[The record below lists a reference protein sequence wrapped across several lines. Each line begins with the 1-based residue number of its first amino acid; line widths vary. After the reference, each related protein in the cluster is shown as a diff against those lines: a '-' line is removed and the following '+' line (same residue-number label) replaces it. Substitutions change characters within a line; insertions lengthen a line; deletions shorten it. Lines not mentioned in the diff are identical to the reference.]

1 MTGEV
6 SRAKQR
12 KTVTKAKNAKS
23 TENGVNGTNGTNVSQ
38 NNKTSQASTG
48 SSKTSLFIRLIFYT
62 LLSVFVVVATLV
74 SIDYRAGHLKEAY
87 ETNIPPEVSRR

>member
-1 MTGEV
+1 MTGEI

-12 KTVTKAKNAKS
+12 KTVTKAKSAKS
-23 TENGVNGTNGTNVSQ
+23 SENGVNGINGSNVSQ
-38 NNKTSQASTG
+38 NNKPSTG

-74 SIDYRAGHLKEAY
+74 SLDYRAGHLKEAY
-87 ETNIPPEVSRR
+87 ETNIPPAVS